1 VKQIFLESHNINNP
15 YTGFGQFNLHL
26 LKGLYNCN
34 NPDLKFVVHTPNI
47 GFLKKKFENF
57 FSYKYYFGLRR
68 YSYAQIRKKYHIW
81 HSLNQNTKIE
91 PARHLPYVLTIHDVN
106 FFFEISDDLEHP
118 RNILFKN
125 KLARAN
131 AITYISEFARKQT
144 HDCFDVPNV
153 PEYIIYNGNPSGKVL
168 DLTNYKPKLDLDQDY
183 FFTIGDFRKRKNFH
197 LLVEMMQHL
206 DDFKL
211 VIAGN
216 YDRPYAEEV
225 RKTINN
231 LNLNDRVFLPGKISE
246 EEKQYHLKNC
256 TALLFPS
263 LMEGFGLPPIEAM
276 TFGTP
281 VFLANTTSLPEIG
294 GEYAFFWK
302 DFDPKNMA
310 QELMDG
316 LSTFKN
322 NKELYQ
328 LKLKEQAAKFNWD
341 KAAKQYIE
349 VYKSIL

>member
-1 VKQIFLESHNINNP
+1 M
-15 YTGFGQFNLHL
+15 
-26 LKGLYNCN
+26 
-34 NPDLKFVVHTPNI
+34 
-47 GFLKKKFENF
+47 
-57 FSYKYYFGLRR
+57 
-68 YSYAQIRKKYHIW
+68 
-81 HSLNQNTKIE
+81 
-91 PARHLPYVLTIHDVN
+91 LTIHDVN
-106 FFFEISDDLEHP
+106 FFYEISDDLEHP

-144 HDCFDVPNV
+144 HDCFDVPKV
-153 PEYIIYNGNPSGKVL
+153 PESIIYNGNPSGKVM
-168 DLTNYKPKLDLDQDY
+168 DLSLYKPKLNLDQDY
-183 FFTIGDFRKRKNFH
+183 FFTIGDFRERKNFH
-197 LLVEMMQHL
+197 LLVKMMKYL
-206 DDFKL
+206 KGFKL

-216 YDRPYAEEV
+216 TDRPYAEEV
-225 RKTINN
+225 QKIIGD

-294 GEYAFFWK
+294 GNIAFYWK

-316 LSTFKN
+316 LSEYKN
-322 NKELYQ
+322 NKEEYQ
-328 LKLKEQAAKFNWD
+328 KELKEQAAKFNWD
-341 KAAKQYIE
+341 LAAKQYIE